1 LEAIT
6 TKKCQEAFHLE
17 SLETLGDSFL
27 KYAASQQLFKT
38 YQNEQEGFLSAKK
51 EKIISNVALCKF
63 GCDRKLPVNF
73 CFLIIPYILV
83 SSSHSHEFLFHFSNC
98 RDLFGMSRSILKSG

>member
-73 CFLIIPYILV
+73 CFLIIPYIFLLALV
-83 SSSHSHEFLFHFSNC
+83 ILMNFFSI
-98 RDLFGMSRSILKSG
+98 FQIVGIYSE

>member
-38 YQNEQEGFLSAKK
+38 YQNQHEGVLTAKK
-51 EKIISNVALCKF
+51 EKIISNAALCKF

-73 CFLIIPYILV
+73 F
-83 SSSHSHEFLFHFSNC
+83 F
-98 RDLFGMSRSILKSG
+98 